1 MAENQREH
9 FRVDIDAAITVRHVP
24 KEKLPEVASE
34 INQTLRLSTL
44 AQANKVIFESIKTE
58 QSHNKRHADLF
69 QAMNE
74 KMDYILSLVQGKS
87 GAVAKPQTIN
97 LSSGGC
103 RFTTTKAYNNKEIID
118 ITVRFAD
125 QSEVRGLSYVVMVR
139 ETDATPF
146 GKILMAVE
154 FQSLIDS
161 HRSII
166 DKKIMERQ
174 REMIIEKKEAEE

>member
-1 MAENQREH
+1 
-9 FRVDIDAAITVRHVP
+9 
-24 KEKLPEVASE
+24 
-34 INQTLRLSTL
+34 
-44 AQANKVIFESIKTE
+44 
-58 QSHNKRHADLF
+58 
-69 QAMNE
+69 
-74 KMDYILSLVQGKS
+74 
-87 GAVAKPQTIN
+87 N